1 MPQSVQVTTTLTSIL
16 VLSAIGIG
24 SGLAAIAVARR
35 AREAR
40 VARFDSRETLSVSE
54 LCGRYFPQLPQEAVT
69 KCLST
74 ISRITGIEAGR
85 LRPNDRFDVELKLP
99 RGNFIAG
106 EWDDI
111 EDEIAERSRKLGQ
124 QSSVQ
129 TVSDYVQLLAAG
141 G

>member
-1 MPQSVQVTTTLTSIL
+1 V
-16 VLSAIGIG
+16 
-24 SGLAAIAVARR
+24 
-35 AREAR
+35 R
-40 VARFDSRETLSVSE
+40 VARFDSREVLTVSE
-54 LCGRYFPQLPQEAVT
+54 LCGRYFPQLPQEAVA

-111 EDEIAERSRKLGQ
+111 EDEIAERSRKLGRQ
-124 QSSVQ
+124 RRVQ
-129 TVSDYVQLLAAG
+129 TVGDYVRLVCG
-141 G
+141 GD